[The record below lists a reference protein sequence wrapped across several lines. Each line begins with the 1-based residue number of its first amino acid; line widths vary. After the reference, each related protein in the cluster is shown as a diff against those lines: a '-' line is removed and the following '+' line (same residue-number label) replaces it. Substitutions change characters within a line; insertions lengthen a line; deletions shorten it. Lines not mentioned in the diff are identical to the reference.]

1 MFDEE
6 ELRIL
11 EALEAG
17 KLKSCINAEEEIMLA
32 KQAAKDSLNKSK
44 NVTPRLNMADVA
56 ALKRKSRE
64 TGIPYQTLIASIVH
78 QYATG
83 RLHVEL

>member
-6 ELRIL
+6 ELSIL

-17 KLKSCINAEEEIMLA
+17 QFKSSINAEEEIMLA
-32 KQAAKDSLNKSK
+32 KQAAKDSLNKAKSI
-44 NVTPRLNMADVA
+44 TLRLNMADVA
-56 ALKRKSRE
+56 TLKRKAKE

-78 QYATG
+78 RYASG